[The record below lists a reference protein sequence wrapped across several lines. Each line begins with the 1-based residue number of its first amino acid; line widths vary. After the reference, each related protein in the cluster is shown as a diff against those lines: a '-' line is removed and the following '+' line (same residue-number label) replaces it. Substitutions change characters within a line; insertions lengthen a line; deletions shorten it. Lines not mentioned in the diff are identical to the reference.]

1 MSRLDALV
9 SLSQV
14 KRAIVDAI
22 LDALTDVPGIRSITF
37 VGSFV
42 DREDLSGIS
51 DIDTVVVFDR
61 LTPAR
66 FAEAVAQ
73 VRALSGEAVG
83 CPGRQL
89 LVNATLG
96 PLKYDGL
103 DQVVVH
109 LMLYDLASHRQHVI
123 KSPFTCLDWERSQV
137 GWGVLL
143 ADVYPVGCLEPRDFL
158 AARRGLTN
166 YVSDLES
173 GTLSFRR
180 FEPQADRMVE
190 VEDRVVLDRRHQG
203 EYAYHIVRNL
213 VANTLKLLSGQN
225 RLWDEPSF
233 LVVWREQLPEMVEW
247 ISFYECLR
255 DLKLAR
261 ADDFPAD
268 TLARTRIFLGAF
280 SAALDDVINRAFKL
294 RFVRHGRTLLNDGT
308 FLGRGRDPALVEPQS
323 IARLDQQ
330 WDSVHSSPMRRAVE
344 TAKALAPQSSIHVDE
359 RLAEIDYG
367 HAEGHN
373 LASLREHFPQVVWA
387 WDRGE
392 DSPFPGGEGNED
404 VLRRARSYLE
414 SFALAAGSGLAV
426 THNVVL
432 RVIVAHLLG
441 LDLRQAYRIP
451 IAHLEALDICRIGGR
466 WLPNWGATVKA
477 QLIDGFVG
485 WQDRE

>member
-1 MSRLDALV
+1 MSRLDAL
-9 SLSQV
+9 SLSPS
-14 KRAIVDAI
+14 KRAIADPI
-22 LDALTDVPGIRSITF
+22 LDALTAVPGIHSITF

-42 DREDLSGIS
+42 DRDDLCAIS

-61 LTPAR
+61 LTPSR
-66 FAEAVAQ
+66 FAEAVAK
-73 VRALSGEAVG
+73 VSALSGEAVG
-83 CPGRQL
+83 FPGRQVR
-89 LVNATLG
+89 VNATLG
-96 PLKYDGL
+96 PLKYDGP

-123 KSPFTCLDWERSQV
+123 KSPFTCLDWERSPV
-137 GWGVLL
+137 SWGVRL
-143 ADVYPVGCLEPRDFL
+143 ADLYPVGCLEPRDFL

-190 VEDRVVLDRRHQG
+190 VPDRVVLERRHQG

-225 RLWDEPSF
+225 CLWDEPSF
-233 LVVWREQLPEMVEW
+233 LVAWREQLPDMAEW
-247 ISFYECLR
+247 IAFYDCLR
-255 DLKLAR
+255 DAKLAR

-268 TLARTRIFLGAF
+268 TLPKTRAFLGAF
-280 SAALDDVINRAFKL
+280 SAVLDDVVNRAFKL
-294 RFVRHGRTLLNDGT
+294 RLVRHGRTLMNDGT
-308 FLGRGRDPALVEPQS
+308 FLGRGRDPSLAEPQS
-323 IARLDQQ
+323 ITSWDQP

-344 TAKALAPQSSIHVDE
+344 TANALAPHSLIQVDE

-367 HAEGHN
+367 HAEGHS
-373 LASLREHFPQVVWA
+373 LASLREHFPQITEA

-392 DSPFPGGEGNED
+392 DLPFPSGEGSED

-414 SFALAAGSGLAV
+414 SLALASGAGLTV

-441 LDLRQAYRIP
+441 LNLRMAYRIP

-466 WLPNWGATVKA
+466 WLPNWGPIVKA
-477 QLIDGFVG
+477 QIIDGFVG